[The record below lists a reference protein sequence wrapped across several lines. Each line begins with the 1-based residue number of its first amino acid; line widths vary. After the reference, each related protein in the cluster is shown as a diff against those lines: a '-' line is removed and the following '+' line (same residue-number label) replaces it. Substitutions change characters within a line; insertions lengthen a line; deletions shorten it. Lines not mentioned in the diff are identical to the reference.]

1 MVVNTKTK
9 GFSVLSDIAEII
21 EKNLKHTEKLTEW
34 DGIAISKM
42 DSLERKYCNT
52 KFRTF
57 FYKWLL
63 PQSVSPYWKEQN
75 RLIQMV
81 SNNIS
86 EIEDVMRRNNRYV
99 SLFMAIMQKYGLE
112 KEWKNRGA

>member
-1 MVVNTKTK
+1 MDMKTK
-9 GFSVLSDIAEII
+9 GLSVLSDIAEII
-21 EKNLKHTEKLTEW
+21 EKNLKYTEKLTEW

-52 KFRTF
+52 KFHTF

-63 PQSVSPYWKEQN
+63 PQAVSPYRKEQS
-75 RLIQMV
+75 RLTQMV
-81 SNNIS
+81 ENNIS
-86 EIEDVMRRNNRYV
+86 EIETVMRRNNRYV

-112 KEWKNRGA
+112 KEWKDRGA

>member
-1 MVVNTKTK
+1 MKEK
-9 GFSVLSDIAEII
+9 GFLVLSDISKII
-21 EKNLKHTEKLTEW
+21 EKNLEYMEKLTEW
-34 DGIAISKM
+34 DSIAISKM

-63 PQSVSPYWKEQN
+63 PQAVSPYRKEQS
-75 RLIQMV
+75 RLTQMV

-86 EIEDVMRRNNRYV
+86 EIEDVTRRNNRYI
-99 SLFMAIMQKYGLE
+99 SLFMAIMQKYSLE
-112 KEWKNRGA
+112 KEWKNHGV

>member
-1 MVVNTKTK
+1 MKEK
-9 GFSVLSDIAEII
+9 GFLVLSDIAKII
-21 EKNLKHTEKLTEW
+21 EKNLEHTEKLTEW
-34 DGIAISKM
+34 DSIAISKM

-63 PQSVSPYWKEQN
+63 PQAVSPYRKEQS
-75 RLIQMV
+75 RLTQMV
-81 SNNIS
+81 KNNIS
-86 EIEDVMRRNNRYV
+86 EIETVMRRNNRYI
-99 SLFMAIMQKYGLE
+99 SLFMAIMQKYSLE

>member
-1 MVVNTKTK
+1 MDMKTK
-9 GFSVLSDIAEII
+9 GLSVLSDIAEII

-34 DGIAISKM
+34 DSIAISKM
-42 DSLERKYCNT
+42 DSLEREYCNT

-63 PQSVSPYWKEQN
+63 PQSVSPYLKEQN

-86 EIEDVMRRNNRYV
+86 EIEDVTRRNNRYI
-99 SLFMAIMQKYGLE
+99 SLFMAIMQKYSLE
-112 KEWKNRGA
+112 KEWKNHGA

>member
-1 MVVNTKTK
+1 MDMKTK
-9 GFSVLSDIAEII
+9 GFSVLSDIAKIV
-21 EKNLKHTEKLTEW
+21 EKNLEYTEKLTEW

-63 PQSVSPYWKEQN
+63 PQAVSPY
-75 RLIQMV
+75 R
-81 SNNIS
+81 
-86 EIEDVMRRNNRYV
+86 
-99 SLFMAIMQKYGLE
+99 
-112 KEWKNRGA
+112 KNRADLPKW

>member
-1 MVVNTKTK
+1 MKEK
-9 GFSVLSDIAEII
+9 GFLVLSDIAKII
-21 EKNLKHTEKLTEW
+21 EKNLEYTEKLTEW
-34 DGIAISKM
+34 DSIAISKI
-42 DSLERKYCNT
+42 DNLEREYCNT

-86 EIEDVMRRNNRYV
+86 VIEDVMRRNNRYV
-99 SLFMAIMQKYGLE
+99 SLFMAIMQKYSLE

>member
-1 MVVNTKTK
+1 MKEK
-9 GFSVLSDIAEII
+9 GFLVLSDIAKII
-21 EKNLKHTEKLTEW
+21 EKNLEYTEKLTEW

-63 PQSVSPYWKEQN
+63 PQAVSPYRKEQS
-75 RLIQMV
+75 RLTQMV
-81 SNNIS
+81 KNNIS
-86 EIEDVMRRNNRYV
+86 EIETVMRRNNRYI
-99 SLFMAIMQKYGLE
+99 SLFMAIMQKYSLE
-112 KEWKNRGA
+112 KEWKNHGA

>member
-1 MVVNTKTK
+1 MDMKTK

-52 KFRTF
+52 KLRTF
-57 FYKWLL
+57 LFKWLL
-63 PQSVSPYWKEQN
+63 PPTVSPYWKEQN
-75 RLIQMV
+75 RLLQMV
-81 SNNIS
+81 KNNIS
-86 EIEDVMRRNNRYV
+86 EIEIVMQRNNRYI

-112 KEWKNRGA
+112 KEWENRGA